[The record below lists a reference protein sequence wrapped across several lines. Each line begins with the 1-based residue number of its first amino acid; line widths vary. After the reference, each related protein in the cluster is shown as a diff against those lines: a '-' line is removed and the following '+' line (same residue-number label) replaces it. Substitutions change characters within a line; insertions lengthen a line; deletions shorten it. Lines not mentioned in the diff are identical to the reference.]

1 MENKKVDT
9 NREANLVKTFKER
22 LLQLGY
28 PQESIISEYKL
39 GRYRADIVII
49 DIKTETPIQLF
60 ELKTNKNIQTINMAK
75 FQLKNYLDE
84 AKKINADVI
93 GYLILPSTDG
103 THFDVMQFDGEN
115 DFIKNEMNFNYTD
128 QVNRSRSIKA
138 ELLNNRK
145 IEAVDGLKE
154 KINTLLEVFFVL
166 FCFDIFN
173 IIEITNIRFYLLITV
188 SVLYV
193 LPYYE
198 EIKIFNL
205 ELKRHRTK
213 NNVNEE

>member
-9 NREANLVKTFKER
+9 NREANLVKMFKER

-75 FQLKNYLDE
+75 LQLKNYLDE

-128 QVNRSRSIKA
+128 QVNRSRSTKT
-138 ELLNNRK
+138 ELLNNKKRD
-145 IEAVDGLKE
+145 AVDGLKG
-154 KINTLLEVFFVL
+154 KVNKLLVSFGALFIFDVL
-166 FCFDIFN
+166 K
-173 IIEITNIRFYLLITV
+173 IIEITNIRFYLLVAI
-188 SVLYV
+188 SIFYV
-193 LPYYE
+193 LPDYE

-205 ELKRHRTK
+205 ELKKHSTK
-213 NNVNEE
+213 NDSNEQ